1 MESFVKFSDKAFE
14 TFLKEAANEKNFN
27 HDIITREYLENLS
40 YLDGM
45 ICQQDVT
52 YPTYLLEGKNQEI
65 FVDNELKS
73 NELIFGKKVNKSTLK
88 RPTILFYKGDIS
100 LIQSKN
106 WFKNIAVIGVAKPNN
121 ETDKALLNNQVAKE
135 EILAVEKLVKNG
147 LNVVSGLAKGCD
159 ALAHKTCLKNNGK
172 TIAILPS
179 PINQIL
185 PKENTR
191 LAEEIVASGGLLIS
205 EYFFEPDPTNPYA
218 LVNRFIMRDRLQ
230 VYFSQK
236 GVLLCASYDKNLG
249 DSGSRHAI
257 GVAKSLNFPIYSLKI
272 DNLINEDIMQLNKNL
287 LKNNIAKVFSID
299 DIAF

>member
-1 MESFVKFSDKAFE
+1 MKFSDKAFE
-14 TFLKEAANEKNFN
+14 TFLIEGGNEKNFN
-27 HDIITREYLENLS
+27 VNTFTKEYLQNIS

-45 ICQQDVT
+45 ICQYDQL
-52 YPTYLLEGKNQEI
+52 YPTYLLDGKNQETFI
-65 FVDNELKS
+65 ENELRS

-88 RPTILFYKGDIS
+88 RPTLLFYKGDIS

-185 PKENTR
+185 PKENIR